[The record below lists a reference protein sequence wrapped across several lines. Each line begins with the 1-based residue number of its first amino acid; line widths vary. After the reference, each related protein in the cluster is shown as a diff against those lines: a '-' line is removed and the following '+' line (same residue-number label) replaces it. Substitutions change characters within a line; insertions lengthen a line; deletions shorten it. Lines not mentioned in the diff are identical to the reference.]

1 MENYKLFDAYRC
13 FISGWVQII
22 KHVTRNSIFITK
34 CELDFHVEH
43 QTIPM
48 FHGLPFFQLELLLLS
63 ILLLWL
69 GKNTYRLLNYI
80 LESETKD
87 YFLLLF
93 FFFSLW
99 QYNWFFVFSDIGR
112 HVFMLL
118 LCSAKLKT
126 IRSGIAE
133 QVCTDLPCTWNQNF
147 TTNVTSPSA
156 NNIMFY
162 IGEVKEKL
170 SSANTSSKVVNPTF
184 TLKEM
189 FL

>member
-1 MENYKLFDAYRC
+1 
-13 FISGWVQII
+13 
-22 KHVTRNSIFITK
+22 
-34 CELDFHVEH
+34 
-43 QTIPM
+43 
-48 FHGLPFFQLELLLLS
+48 
-63 ILLLWL
+63 
-69 GKNTYRLLNYI
+69 
-80 LESETKD
+80 
-87 YFLLLF
+87 
-93 FFFSLW
+93 
-99 QYNWFFVFSDIGR
+99 
-112 HVFMLL
+112 MLL
-118 LCSAKLKT
+118 LRSAKLKT

-162 IGEVKEKL
+162 IGEAKEKL

>member
-1 MENYKLFDAYRC
+1 MIIFDFSAGIYSPEAMENYKLFDAYRC

-34 CELDFHVEH
+34 CELDLHVEH

-93 FFFSLW
+93 FFFS
-99 QYNWFFVFSDIGR
+99 
-112 HVFMLL
+112 M
-118 LCSAKLKT
+118 
-126 IRSGIAE
+126 
-133 QVCTDLPCTWNQNF
+133 
-147 TTNVTSPSA
+147 
-156 NNIMFY
+156 
-162 IGEVKEKL
+162 
-170 SSANTSSKVVNPTF
+170 
-184 TLKEM
+184 
-189 FL
+189 